1 MMNKITVSQIIGLN
15 FPALTVEKEQ
25 RESSTQ
31 ECCRAVA
38 LDFDKKVDSEIDFR
52 EASREIE
59 KGRFVWLDFDS
70 KQADAVQSVWREIG
84 LVNESVLR
92 HVLKD
97 LPASYH
103 RHDDCLH
110 FSFRACQLQGIH
122 FLERRFHVILGAGF
136 LVTVHRGPNPILQK
150 LVEQYRTDLREYAQT
165 PSFFVYD
172 IADFLITHYQSVQT
186 EFEDQVELVQ
196 NALVSDVDESL
207 FSRVSELGSDILKFR
222 KVLLPARTTL
232 TELATRKSPFVSDET
247 QDFLSRMLGTL
258 DRTLQDLLVA
268 RDILSESLD
277 LHMSLVAH
285 RTNRVVTRLTAV
297 SVVFLPL
304 TFLCGIY
311 GMNFEFMPE
320 LAWPVGYALFW
331 AVVILVTTLQ
341 LIFLRRKKLI

>member
-1 MMNKITVSQIIGLN
+1 MV
-15 FPALTVEKEQ
+15 AVEKEQ
-25 RESSTQ
+25 RDSATD
-31 ECCRAVA
+31 ECCRAVV
-38 LDFDKKVDSEIDFR
+38 LDFDKKIESEIDVR

-70 KQADAVQSVWREIG
+70 KQADMFQSLWREIG

-136 LVTVHRGPNPILQK
+136 LVTVHRGPSPIVQK
-150 LVEQYRTDLREYAQT
+150 LREQYRTDFREYALT

-172 IADFLITHYQSVQT
+172 IADFLVTHYQTIQA
-186 EFEDQVELVQ
+186 EFEDQVEMVQ
-196 NALVSDVDESL
+196 SALVSDVDESI
-207 FSRVSELGSDILKFR
+207 FARVSELGPDILRFR

-232 TELATRKSPFVSDET
+232 TELATRKSPFISDET
-247 QDFLSRMLGTL
+247 QEFLSRMIGTL
-258 DRTLQDLLVA
+258 DRTLQDVLVA

-285 RTNRVVTRLTAV
+285 RTNRVITRLTAV
-297 SVVFLPL
+297 SMVFLPL

-331 AVVILVTTLQ
+331 VLVILVTTLQ
-341 LIFLRRKKLI
+341 LIFLRKKKLI

>member
-1 MMNKITVSQIIGLN
+1 M
-15 FPALTVEKEQ
+15 PAFWLRFTGAPT
-25 RESSTQ
+25 RSCRNWWSS
-31 ECCRAVA
+31 
-38 LDFDKKVDSEIDFR
+38 
-52 EASREIE
+52 IE
-59 KGRFVWLDFDS
+59 
-70 KQADAVQSVWREIG
+70 
-84 LVNESVLR
+84 
-92 HVLKD
+92 
-97 LPASYH
+97 
-103 RHDDCLH
+103 
-110 FSFRACQLQGIH
+110 
-122 FLERRFHVILGAGF
+122 
-136 LVTVHRGPNPILQK
+136 PIS
-150 LVEQYRTDLREYAQT
+150 REYAQT

-172 IADFLITHYQSVQT
+172 IADFLITHYQSVQAK
-186 EFEDQVELVQ
+186 FEDQVELVQ